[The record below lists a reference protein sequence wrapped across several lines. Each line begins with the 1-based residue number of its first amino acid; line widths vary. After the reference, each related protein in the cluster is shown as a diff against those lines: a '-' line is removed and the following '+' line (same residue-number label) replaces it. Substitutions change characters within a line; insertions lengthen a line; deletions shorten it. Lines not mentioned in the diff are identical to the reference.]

1 MPLTSGSAIGH
12 STNLIGRDSNIIV
25 IRGVNESVR
34 PVYRQMVQA
43 ATEFFPESG
52 IVEDEGAAEAVEPPA
67 VSRPGSRMSTEKDTQ
82 RRHPLQRVESTISSI
97 LGANNG
103 DRPGGFVLVI
113 DGGALGYVRVL
124 TISPSLIGLAEIPE
138 SGSRRRPQ

>member
-1 MPLTSGSAIGH
+1 
-12 STNLIGRDSNIIV
+12 
-25 IRGVNESVR
+25 
-34 PVYRQMVQA
+34 MVQA

-113 DGGALGYVRVL
+113 DGGALGYVRIL
-124 TISPSLIGLAEIPE
+124 TIFSSLIGLAEIPE

>member
-1 MPLTSGSAIGH
+1 MTPDSAIGH

-25 IRGVNESVR
+25 IRGVNESVK

-43 ATEFFPESG
+43 ATEFFPESA
-52 IVEDEGAAEAVEPPA
+52 IVADEGAVDPPA

-82 RRHPLQRVESTISSI
+82 RRHSLQRVESTISSI
-97 LGANNG
+97 VGANNG

-113 DGGALGYVRVL
+113 DGAALGHVRV
-124 TISPSLIGLAEIPE
+124 
-138 SGSRRRPQ
+138 